1 MVATRPDQV
10 GLPNLST
17 SHAVATDYFGLGAG
31 NASYFSIPIN
41 VAGGTGPN
49 QGRFGTLGRDTFR
62 GPAFHNFD
70 VSLMK
75 ETALHGEAAKLQFR
89 AEFFNIFNI
98 VNFGLPANILTGPGF
113 GMINHTAGPSR
124 QIQLSLKLLF

>member
-41 VAGGTGPN
+41 VAGGSGPN
-49 QGRFGTLGRDTFR
+49 QGRFGTLGRNTFR
-62 GPAFHNFD
+62 GPGFHNFD
-70 VSLMK
+70 LSLIK
-75 ETALHGEAAKLQFR
+75 NLPIGSSANPERAVLQFR
-89 AEFFNIFNI
+89 TEVFNAFNL
-98 VNFGLPANILTGPGF
+98 VNFGLPN
-113 GMINHTAGPSR
+113 NV
-124 QIQLSLKLLF
+124 LL